1 MILWNTKELSNQLSA
16 GIVTEKEKMKYFLI
30 SSLVT
35 VFTIAMVTEEKDLML
50 PLHYGFLGVNL
61 LITALGIWWAFRMN
75 AQGDNKNFLDRIVVL
90 SIPIFLRVIVL
101 SVVVTLPLGIV
112 LEGSDKV
119 MEQLFWHIV
128 EAAVNLAFYWR
139 LCVWINRTASP
150 ATLA

>member
-1 MILWNTKELSNQLSA
+1 LSA

-35 VFTIAMVTEEKDLML
+35 VFIIAMATEEKDLVL

-75 AQGDNKNFLDRIVVL
+75 ALGDNKNFLDRTIAL
-90 SIPIFLRVIVL
+90 SIPIFLRMIVL
-101 SVVVTLPLGIV
+101 SIVVTIPLGIV
-112 LEGSDKV
+112 LEGNGKV
-119 MEQLFWHIV
+119 MEQLFWHVV
-128 EAAVNLAFYWR
+128 ESVVNLAFYWR
-139 LCVWINRTASP
+139 LAVWTKRTASP